1 MGTFMLLATAGV
13 GVFAITQGTAM
24 TDAEDLYYEKQDE
37 YLRANTTD
45 EADRL
50 HSEMQVLHDDWSDT
64 QSSASTAVMAAIG
77 VHVFGMLHSALF
89 MPRLRPVVSSG
100 GPTLSLKAGTNAG
113 RAALTLSIKF

>member
-1 MGTFMLLATAGV
+1 MKIGEYEFP
-13 GVFAITQGTAM
+13 
-24 TDAEDLYYEKQDE
+24 EDLYYEKQDE